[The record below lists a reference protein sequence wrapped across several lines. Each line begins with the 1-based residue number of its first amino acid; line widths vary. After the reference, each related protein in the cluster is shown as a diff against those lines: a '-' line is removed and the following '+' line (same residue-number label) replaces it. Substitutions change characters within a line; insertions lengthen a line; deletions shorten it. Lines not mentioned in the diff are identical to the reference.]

1 MSAEAVRIAV
11 LMACHNRVKLTLR
24 TLSAL
29 KHSADGIN
37 YDVYLVDDGS
47 TDGTGEAVRLRF
59 PSIHVI
65 QGDGK
70 LYWAKGMRRAWE
82 VASRKADYD
91 FYLWLNDDLDIK
103 SDALRGM
110 LSDYEKTKG
119 VVVGACSQDNGETI
133 CSYGASDE
141 KDHKI
146 IPCGIPQIARGWLN
160 GNFVLVPRE
169 VYQKVGMISGEYTHA
184 RADYD
189 YAERLKR
196 AGVPFYCSS
205 DYVGSCRD
213 DFAEKMRGVSL
224 WQRIKLLR
232 QPGYFNLR
240 DLWLIRSRYHG
251 FVRAVCSCA
260 HLIALVIL
268 GK

>member
-1 MSAEAVRIAV
+1 MMVEQERIAV
-11 LMACHNRVKLTLR
+11 LIACHNRVKLTLR

-29 KHSADGIN
+29 KHSAEGIN

-47 TDGTGEAVRLRF
+47 TDGTGEAVRDRF
-59 PSIHVI
+59 PRVHVI

-70 LYWAKGMRRAWE
+70 LYWAKGMRHAWE

-205 DYVGSCRD
+205 DYIGSCRN